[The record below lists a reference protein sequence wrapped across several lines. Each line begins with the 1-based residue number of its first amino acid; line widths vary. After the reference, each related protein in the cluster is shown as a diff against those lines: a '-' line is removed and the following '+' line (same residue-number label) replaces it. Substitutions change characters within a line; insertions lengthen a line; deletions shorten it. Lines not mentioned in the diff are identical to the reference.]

1 MPASTFRQSAE
12 PRSELALFL
21 QFLRRRIA
29 PETRLL
35 GSYVRLSERLGKR
48 VTQEELAEA
57 IGIGREWYAK
67 LEAAGTTRGSPALIE
82 RLADALMITPE
93 ERAHLFH
100 LAVPEFA
107 GVPLRDDSLA
117 ALEGYSRLR
126 SLTKRLW
133 GKTSVEDVL
142 TATSEQIADWF
153 EDVLLVRSTR
163 RRESGLWEARSV
175 DDKQNRSKTARA
187 MGDLADQVLRTTGSL
202 DASHLY
208 PRLAHAGDV
217 GTPDLWPLPV
227 QQEALK
233 MYARHR
239 VAGIAGLYARVQ
251 SYTGFNGAL
260 YVVHEFGHSYSA
272 SDRAVLG
279 AIAELACF
287 ALS

>member
-1 MPASTFRQSAE
+1 MPRSTFRQSAK

-21 QFLRRRIA
+21 KFLRSRID
-29 PETRLL
+29 PEARVL
-35 GSYVRLSERLGKR
+35 GSYVRLSQRLGKR

-57 IGIGREWYAK
+57 IGIGREWYAV
-67 LEAAGTTRGSPALIE
+67 LESVGTTRASPALME
-82 RLADALMITPE
+82 RMADTLMATPE
-93 ERAHLFH
+93 ERANLFH

-107 GVPLRDDSLA
+107 GVQLRGDSIA

-133 GKTSVEDVL
+133 GKTSIEDVL
-142 TATSEQIADWF
+142 TTASEHIADWF
-153 EDVLLVRSTR
+153 DGALLVRSTR
-163 RRESGLWEARSV
+163 RGESGLWEARSV
-175 DDKQNRSKTARA
+175 DDKQNRNNTAKA
-187 MGDLADQVLRTTGSL
+187 LADLADHVLRTTGSL

-208 PRLAHAGDV
+208 PRLANPGDV

-233 MYARHR
+233 FYARHR
-239 VAGIAGLYARVQ
+239 IAGIAGLYARVQ